1 MQYIPIITLV
11 LVVILLGLVIVLLT
25 RKPEKPE
32 LPQQIDPTA
41 SITALGTLVTQNL
54 REGREAQSNQLSAM
68 DKSLGDKMSGLTDQL
83 GRFETRLQGFT
94 AETTQNLTNIRE
106 TVDKNLH
113 TFTGETKQDLENI
126 RVTVDKNLRAMQED
140 NNKKLDDMRQI
151 VDEKLQKTLSE
162 RMNESFKLVNE
173 RLEQVYKGLGEMQT
187 LAQGVGDLK
196 KVLTNVKTRGIV
208 GEIQL
213 GAILEDILAPEQ
225 YETNVATVPNS
236 RNVVEYAVKLPVED
250 GSFVWLPIDS
260 KFPGDT
266 YGALRDAYEEGSREQ
281 IDACVKQL
289 IATLKSEAKDIH
301 DKYLAPPHTTE
312 FGIMF
317 LPFEGLYA
325 EAVSRGMVEILQRDY
340 HVNLAGPSTM
350 AALLNSLQMSFRTIA
365 IQKRSGEVW
374 SVLGAV
380 KTEFDKFEACLTQ
393 TQNRLDQ
400 ASRELDKLVGTRTR
414 AIRRKLK
421 GVTEL
426 SESRNAEGSGYR
438 HRFGR
443 RVKRFLTAFSA
454 KENTAEQGLIV
465 TSNYF
470 VAENGVTRRS
480 RRFSAFIG
488 CLCDNRLGN
497 NGNIHIVHKVEK
509 NLHFLLALAAGL
521 VRGIDNDLLD
531 ILVHDGLCQ
540 FLHIHIFLCQGD
552 KGIQTVIHFFPLFH
566 PFFDNFNFEL

>member
-1 MQYIPIITLV
+1 MS
-11 LVVILLGLVIVLLT
+11 
-25 RKPEKPE
+25 R
-32 LPQQIDPTA
+32 
-41 SITALGTLVTQNL
+41 
-54 REGREAQSNQLSAM
+54 LSW
-68 DKSLGDKMSGLTDQL
+68 STSVWS
-83 GRFETRLQGFT
+83 RFT
-94 AETTQNLTNIRE
+94 
-106 TVDKNLH
+106 
-113 TFTGETKQDLENI
+113 
-126 RVTVDKNLRAMQED
+126 
-140 NNKKLDDMRQI
+140 
-151 VDEKLQKTLSE
+151 
-162 RMNESFKLVNE
+162 
-173 RLEQVYKGLGEMQT
+173 KGLGEMQT

-400 ASRELDKLVGTRTR
+400 ASRELDKLVGYAHARYPPQAEGRYR
-414 AIRRKLK
+414 AQR
-421 GVTEL
+421 E
-426 SESRNAEGSGYR
+426 RNAEGSGYW

-443 RVKRFLTAFSA
+443 RVKSGKRCSTAFSA
-454 KENTAEQGLIV
+454 KENTAEQGSAVFSCLQL
-465 TSNYF
+465 
-470 VAENGVTRRS
+470 AELSGTNP
-480 RRFSAFIG
+480 A
-488 CLCDNRLGN
+488 
-497 NGNIHIVHKVEK
+497 
-509 NLHFLLALAAGL
+509 
-521 VRGIDNDLLD
+521 
-531 ILVHDGLCQ
+531 Q
-540 FLHIHIFLCQGD
+540 
-552 KGIQTVIHFFPLFH
+552 
-566 PFFDNFNFEL
+566 

>member
-106 TVDKNLH
+106 TVDKNLHTFTGETKQNLETIRSTMDKNLH

-266 YGALRDAYEEGSREQ
+266 YGALREQ

-426 SESRNAEGSGYR
+426 SESE
-438 HRFGR
+438 
-443 RVKRFLTAFSA
+443 T
-454 KENTAEQGLIV
+454 Q
-465 TSNYF
+465 
-470 VAENGVTRRS
+470 
-480 RRFSAFIG
+480 
-488 CLCDNRLGN
+488 
-497 NGNIHIVHKVEK
+497 KV
-509 NLHFLLALAAGL
+509 
-521 VRGIDNDLLD
+521 LD
-531 ILVHDGLCQ
+531 IGTDS
-540 FLHIHIFLCQGD
+540 
-552 KGIQTVIHFFPLFH
+552 
-566 PFFDNFNFEL
+566 EEE

>member
-1 MQYIPIITLV
+1 MQYIPVITLA
-11 LVVILLGLVIVLLT
+11 LVVVLLVLVIVLLT
-25 RKPEKPE
+25 RR
-32 LPQQIDPTA
+32 QQPSGGSDA
-41 SITALGTLVTQNL
+41 NSSITALGTLVNQNL
-54 REGREAQSNQLSAM
+54 REGREAQISQLSAM
-68 DKSLGDKMSGLTDQL
+68 DKSLAGKMSAVTDQL
-83 GRFETRLQGFT
+83 GQFERRLHGFT
-94 AETTQNLTNIRE
+94 AETTQNL
-106 TVDKNLH
+106 
-113 TFTGETKQDLENI
+113 ENI
-126 RVTVDKNLRAMQED
+126 RVTVDQNLRAMQAD

-162 RMNESFKLVNE
+162 RMNESFRLVNE

-225 YETNVATVPNS
+225 YAVNVATRPNS

-250 GSFVWLPIDS
+250 GGHVWLPIDS

-281 IDACVKQL
+281 IDACAKAL

-301 DKYLAPPHTTE
+301 DKYLEPPYTTD
-312 FGIMF
+312 FGILF
-317 LPFEGLYA
+317 LPFEGLYV
-325 EAVSRGMVEILQRDY
+325 EAVSRGMVEVLQRDY
-340 HVNLAGPSTM
+340 HVNIAGPSTM

-393 TQNRLDQ
+393 TQTRLDQ

-426 SESRNAEGSGYR
+426 SEAESQSVLG
-438 HRFGR
+438 
-443 RVKRFLTAFSA
+443 LTGGADVP
-454 KENTAEQGLIV
+454 EDE
-465 TSNYF
+465 
-470 VAENGVTRRS
+470 E
-480 RRFSAFIG
+480 
-488 CLCDNRLGN
+488 
-497 NGNIHIVHKVEK
+497 
-509 NLHFLLALAAGL
+509 
-521 VRGIDNDLLD
+521 
-531 ILVHDGLCQ
+531 
-540 FLHIHIFLCQGD
+540 
-552 KGIQTVIHFFPLFH
+552 
-566 PFFDNFNFEL
+566 

>member
-1 MQYIPIITLV
+1 MQYIPVITLALVAV
-11 LVVILLGLVIVLLT
+11 LLVLVIVLLT
-25 RKPEKPE
+25 RR
-32 LPQQIDPTA
+32 QQPSGGSDA
-41 SITALGTLVTQNL
+41 NSSITALGTLVNQNL
-54 REGREAQSNQLSAM
+54 REGREAQMSQLSAM
-68 DKSLGDKMSGLTDQL
+68 DKSLAGKMGAVTDQL
-83 GRFETRLQGFT
+83 GQFERRLHGFT
-94 AETTQNLTNIRE
+94 AETTQNL
-106 TVDKNLH
+106 
-113 TFTGETKQDLENI
+113 ENI
-126 RVTVDKNLRAMQED
+126 RVTVDQNLRAMQAD

-162 RMNESFKLVNE
+162 RMNESFRLVNE

-225 YETNVATVPNS
+225 YAVNVATRPNS

-250 GSFVWLPIDS
+250 GGHVWLPIDS

-266 YGALRDAYEEGSREQ
+266 YGALRDAYEQGAREQ
-281 IDACVKQL
+281 IDACAKAL

-301 DKYLAPPHTTE
+301 DKYLEPPYTSD
-312 FGIMF
+312 FGILF

-325 EAVSRGMVEILQRDY
+325 EAVSRGMVEVLQRDY
-340 HVNLAGPSTM
+340 HVNIAGPSTM

-393 TQNRLDQ
+393 TQTRLDQ

-426 SESRNAEGSGYR
+426 SEAESQSVLG
-438 HRFGR
+438 
-443 RVKRFLTAFSA
+443 LT
-454 KENTAEQGLIV
+454 
-465 TSNYF
+465 
-470 VAENGVTRRS
+470 
-480 RRFSAFIG
+480 
-488 CLCDNRLGN
+488 
-497 NGNIHIVHKVEK
+497 
-509 NLHFLLALAAGL
+509 
-521 VRGIDNDLLD
+521 
-531 ILVHDGLCQ
+531 DGA
-540 FLHIHIFLCQGD
+540 D
-552 KGIQTVIHFFPLFH
+552 VP
-566 PFFDNFNFEL
+566 DDEE

>member
-1 MQYIPIITLV
+1 MQYIPVITLILVVVLLV
-11 LVVILLGLVIVLLT
+11 LVVMLLV
-25 RKPEKPE
+25 RQR
-32 LPQQIDPTA
+32 PQDGGSTNS
-41 SITALGTLVTQNL
+41 SITALGTLVSQNL
-54 REGREAQSNQLSAM
+54 REGREAQLSQLSAM
-68 DKSLGDKMSGLTDQL
+68 DKSLAGRMAGVTDQL
-83 GRFETRLQGFT
+83 GQFERRLHGFT
-94 AETTQNLTNIRE
+94 AETTQNL
-106 TVDKNLH
+106 
-113 TFTGETKQDLENI
+113 ENI
-126 RVTVDKNLRAMQED
+126 RVTVDQNLRAMQAD

-151 VDEKLQKTLSE
+151 VDEKLQKTLSD
-162 RMNESFKLVNE
+162 RMNQSFQLVNE

-225 YETNVATVPNS
+225 YATNVATRPGS

-250 GSFVWLPIDS
+250 GGHVWLPIDS

-266 YGALRDAYEEGSREQ
+266 YGALRDAYETGSREQ

-289 IATLKSEAKDIH
+289 IATLKAEAKDIR
-301 DKYLAPPHTTE
+301 DKYLEPPHTTE
-312 FGIMF
+312 FGILF

-325 EAVSRGMVEILQRDY
+325 EAVNRGMVEVLQRDY

-374 SVLGAV
+374 QVLGAV

-414 AIRRKLK
+414 AIQRRLR

-426 SESRNAEGSGYR
+426 SEAESQSVLGALSE
-438 HRFGR
+438 
-443 RVKRFLTAFSA
+443 A
-454 KENTAEQGLIV
+454 AE
-465 TSNYF
+465 
-470 VAENGVTRRS
+470 
-480 RRFSAFIG
+480 
-488 CLCDNRLGN
+488 
-497 NGNIHIVHKVEK
+497 
-509 NLHFLLALAAGL
+509 
-521 VRGIDNDLLD
+521 
-531 ILVHDGLCQ
+531 DG
-540 FLHIHIFLCQGD
+540 
-552 KGIQTVIHFFPLFH
+552 
-566 PFFDNFNFEL
+566 E

>member
-162 RMNESFKLVNE
+162 RMNESFK
-173 RLEQVYKGLGEMQT
+173 QVYKGLGEMQT
-187 LAQGVGDLK
+187 LAQGVGVLK

-426 SESRNAEGSGYR
+426 SESE
-438 HRFGR
+438 
-443 RVKRFLTAFSA
+443 T
-454 KENTAEQGLIV
+454 Q
-465 TSNYF
+465 
-470 VAENGVTRRS
+470 
-480 RRFSAFIG
+480 
-488 CLCDNRLGN
+488 
-497 NGNIHIVHKVEK
+497 KV
-509 NLHFLLALAAGL
+509 
-521 VRGIDNDLLD
+521 LD
-531 ILVHDGLCQ
+531 IGTDS
-540 FLHIHIFLCQGD
+540 
-552 KGIQTVIHFFPLFH
+552 
-566 PFFDNFNFEL
+566 EEE

>member
-1 MQYIPIITLV
+1 MQYIPVITLI
-11 LVVILLGLVIVLLT
+11 LVVVLLVLAVMLLV
-25 RKPEKPE
+25 RQR
-32 LPQQIDPTA
+32 PQDGGSA
-41 SITALGTLVTQNL
+41 NSSITALGTLVSQNL
-54 REGREAQSNQLSAM
+54 REGREAQLSQLSAM
-68 DKSLGDKMSGLTDQL
+68 DKSLAGRMAGVTDQL
-83 GRFETRLQGFT
+83 GQFERRLHGFT
-94 AETTQNLTNIRE
+94 AETTQNL
-106 TVDKNLH
+106 
-113 TFTGETKQDLENI
+113 ENI
-126 RVTVDKNLRAMQED
+126 RVTVDQNLRAMQAD

-151 VDEKLQKTLSE
+151 VDEKLQKTLSD
-162 RMNESFKLVNE
+162 RMNQSFQLVNE

-225 YETNVATVPNS
+225 YATNVATRPGS

-250 GSFVWLPIDS
+250 GGHVWLPIDS

-266 YGALRDAYEEGSREQ
+266 YGALRDAYETGSREQ

-289 IATLKSEAKDIH
+289 IATLKAEAKDIR
-301 DKYLAPPHTTE
+301 DKYLEPPYTTE
-312 FGIMF
+312 FGILF

-325 EAVSRGMVEILQRDY
+325 EVVNRGMVEVLQRDY

-374 SVLGAV
+374 QVLGAV

-414 AIRRKLK
+414 AIQRRLR

-426 SESRNAEGSGYR
+426 SEAESQS
-438 HRFGR
+438 
-443 RVKRFLTAFSA
+443 V
-454 KENTAEQGLIV
+454 
-465 TSNYF
+465 
-470 VAENGVTRRS
+470 
-480 RRFSAFIG
+480 
-488 CLCDNRLGN
+488 LG
-497 NGNIHIVHKVEK
+497 
-509 NLHFLLALAAGL
+509 ALAEAAE
-521 VRGIDNDLLD
+521 
-531 ILVHDGLCQ
+531 DG
-540 FLHIHIFLCQGD
+540 
-552 KGIQTVIHFFPLFH
+552 
-566 PFFDNFNFEL
+566 E

>member
-1 MQYIPIITLV
+1 MQYIPVITLILVVVLLV
-11 LVVILLGLVIVLLT
+11 LVVMLLV
-25 RKPEKPE
+25 RQR
-32 LPQQIDPTA
+32 PQDGGSTNS
-41 SITALGTLVTQNL
+41 SITALGTLVSQNL
-54 REGREAQSNQLSAM
+54 REGREAQLSQLSAM
-68 DKSLGDKMSGLTDQL
+68 DKSLAGRMAGVTDQL
-83 GRFETRLQGFT
+83 GQFERRLHGFT
-94 AETTQNLTNIRE
+94 AETTQNL
-106 TVDKNLH
+106 
-113 TFTGETKQDLENI
+113 ENI
-126 RVTVDKNLRAMQED
+126 RVTVDQNLRAMQAD

-151 VDEKLQKTLSE
+151 VDEKLQKTLSD
-162 RMNESFKLVNE
+162 RMNQSFQLVNE

-225 YETNVATVPNS
+225 YATNVATRPGS

-250 GSFVWLPIDS
+250 GGHVCLPIDS

-266 YGALRDAYEEGSREQ
+266 YGALRDAYEIGSREQ

-289 IATLKSEAKDIH
+289 IATLKAEAKDIR
-301 DKYLAPPHTTE
+301 DKYLEPPHTTE
-312 FGIMF
+312 FGILF

-325 EAVSRGMVEILQRDY
+325 EAVNRGMVEVLQRDY

-374 SVLGAV
+374 QVLGAV

-414 AIRRKLK
+414 AIQRRLR

-426 SESRNAEGSGYR
+426 SEAESQS
-438 HRFGR
+438 
-443 RVKRFLTAFSA
+443 V
-454 KENTAEQGLIV
+454 
-465 TSNYF
+465 
-470 VAENGVTRRS
+470 
-480 RRFSAFIG
+480 
-488 CLCDNRLGN
+488 LG
-497 NGNIHIVHKVEK
+497 
-509 NLHFLLALAAGL
+509 ALAEAAE
-521 VRGIDNDLLD
+521 
-531 ILVHDGLCQ
+531 DG
-540 FLHIHIFLCQGD
+540 
-552 KGIQTVIHFFPLFH
+552 
-566 PFFDNFNFEL
+566 E

>member
-11 LVVILLGLVIVLLT
+11 LVVILLGLVIVLLI

-281 IDACVKQL
+281 IDTCVKQL

-426 SESRNAEGSGYR
+426 SESE
-438 HRFGR
+438 
-443 RVKRFLTAFSA
+443 T
-454 KENTAEQGLIV
+454 Q
-465 TSNYF
+465 
-470 VAENGVTRRS
+470 
-480 RRFSAFIG
+480 
-488 CLCDNRLGN
+488 
-497 NGNIHIVHKVEK
+497 KV
-509 NLHFLLALAAGL
+509 
-521 VRGIDNDLLD
+521 LD
-531 ILVHDGLCQ
+531 IGTDS
-540 FLHIHIFLCQGD
+540 
-552 KGIQTVIHFFPLFH
+552 
-566 PFFDNFNFEL
+566 EEE

>member
-1 MQYIPIITLV
+1 MQYIPVITLILVVVLLV
-11 LVVILLGLVIVLLT
+11 LVVMLLV
-25 RKPEKPE
+25 RQR
-32 LPQQIDPTA
+32 PQDGGSTNS
-41 SITALGTLVTQNL
+41 SITALGTLVSQNL
-54 REGREAQSNQLSAM
+54 REGREAQLSQLSAM
-68 DKSLGDKMSGLTDQL
+68 DKSLAGRMAGVTDQL
-83 GRFETRLQGFT
+83 GQFERRLHGFT
-94 AETTQNLTNIRE
+94 AETTQNL
-106 TVDKNLH
+106 
-113 TFTGETKQDLENI
+113 ENI
-126 RVTVDKNLRAMQED
+126 RVTVDQNLRAMQAD

-151 VDEKLQKTLSE
+151 VDEKLQKTLSD
-162 RMNESFKLVNE
+162 RMNQSFQLVNE

-225 YETNVATVPNS
+225 YATNVATRPGS

-250 GSFVWLPIDS
+250 GGHVWLPIDS

-266 YGALRDAYEEGSREQ
+266 YGALRDAYEIGSREQ

-289 IATLKSEAKDIH
+289 IATLKAEAKDIR
-301 DKYLAPPHTTE
+301 DKYLEPPHTTE
-312 FGIMF
+312 FGILF

-325 EAVSRGMVEILQRDY
+325 EAVNRGMVEVLQRDY

-374 SVLGAV
+374 QVLGAV

-414 AIRRKLK
+414 AIQRRLR

-426 SESRNAEGSGYR
+426 SEAESQS
-438 HRFGR
+438 
-443 RVKRFLTAFSA
+443 V
-454 KENTAEQGLIV
+454 
-465 TSNYF
+465 
-470 VAENGVTRRS
+470 
-480 RRFSAFIG
+480 
-488 CLCDNRLGN
+488 LG
-497 NGNIHIVHKVEK
+497 
-509 NLHFLLALAAGL
+509 ALAEAAE
-521 VRGIDNDLLD
+521 
-531 ILVHDGLCQ
+531 DG
-540 FLHIHIFLCQGD
+540 
-552 KGIQTVIHFFPLFH
+552 
-566 PFFDNFNFEL
+566 E